1 LERLWLNVP
10 FDLVQNQVF
19 KKDKAPLLT
28 PREKEVLQLIAEGYT
43 NPQIASK
50 LYVSVLTV
58 NSHRKNLLSK
68 FEVNNTASL
77 IREAAK
83 MGLI

>member
-1 LERLWLNVP
+1 
-10 FDLVQNQVF
+10 
-19 KKDKAPLLT
+19 
-28 PREKEVLQLIAEGYT
+28 VLQLIADGLT
-43 NPQIASK
+43 NPQIAEK
-50 LYVSVLTV
+50 IFVSVLTV

-68 FEVNNTASL
+68 FEVSNTASL